1 MIRRLRIKIIAVITL
16 ILTFAVFG
24 IMTAVNAMESNSSRA
39 EIESKMR
46 RIADMD
52 GFMPNDFTD
61 LDPFSDS
68 QSGYVDTFSI
78 QIDFAYNV
86 RRIVLTRDITVQ
98 QDEIIGYANQALQS
112 GETYGELGRYAYYVQ
127 QKGYGTIIVFMN
139 IQSYQQSL
147 KNLRFTTS
155 LIGLLTIFIFFGMS
169 VALSFWLVRPVK
181 TTFDKQKLFI
191 SNASHELKTP
201 LAVISANSDVLEA
214 QIGDNKWLGYIK
226 SETLRMSE
234 LVEEL
239 LCLAR
244 LDDKTGHKLV
254 MEEFN
259 LTDVF
264 LQTALPFESKVFE
277 LGKRFDVEAQPDLK
291 YKGDVSSIRHVLT
304 ILIDNAIKYSEEN
317 GQISVKL
324 YAHSGKK
331 IIEVYNTGEGVPK
344 DKLNKIF
351 ERFYRQDEARNS
363 KSGGYGLGLA
373 IAKASVEAHGGKI
386 YAQSEYGK
394 WMKFTVSL

>member
-24 IMTAVNAMESNSSRA
+24 IMYAVNTMETNSNRA
-39 EIESKMR
+39 EIESKIR

-52 GFMPNDFTD
+52 GFMPNDFTE
-61 LDPFSDS
+61 LDPFSDA

-78 QIDFAYNV
+78 QIDHFYNV

-98 QDEIIGYANQALQS
+98 QDEITGYANQALQS
-112 GETYGELGRYAYYVQ
+112 GKNYGELGRYAYYIQ
-127 QKGYGTIIVFMN
+127 QKDYGKIIVFMN
-139 IQSYQQSL
+139 IQSYQQTQ

-155 LIGLLTIFIFFGMS
+155 LIGLLTIIAFFGLS
-169 VALSFWLVRPVK
+169 VILSFWLVRPVK

-201 LAVISANSDVLEA
+201 LAVISANTDVLEA

-226 SETLRMSE
+226 TETSRMSE

-254 MEEFN
+254 KEEFC
-259 LTDVF
+259 LSDVF

-277 LGKRFDVEAQPDLK
+277 MGKQFNVEAQPDLY
-291 YKGDVSSIRHVLT
+291 YKGDTSSIRHVLT
-304 ILIDNAIKYSEEN
+304 ILIDNAIKYSKEN
-317 GQISVKL
+317 GEISVKL

-344 DKLNKIF
+344 DNLNKIF

-373 IAKASVEAHGGKI
+373 IARSSVEAHDGKI
-386 YAQSEYGK
+386 SAQSEYGK
-394 WMKFTVSL
+394 WIKFTVVL